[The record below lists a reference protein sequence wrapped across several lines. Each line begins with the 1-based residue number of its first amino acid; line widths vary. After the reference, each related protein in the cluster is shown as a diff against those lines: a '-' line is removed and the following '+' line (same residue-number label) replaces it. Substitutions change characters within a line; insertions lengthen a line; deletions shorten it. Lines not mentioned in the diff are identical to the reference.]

1 MANPLDDNITY
12 ISLQNLKVS
21 LTDMLI
27 TNSNDGAQTQLRIKE
42 AELLKYLCQRYPNV
56 ALRTD
61 IAENVW
67 ANTYASEFTI
77 NQTVNSLRSKLFNQG
92 KALII
97 TVPKRGYKL
106 GVQPEFHTSIP
117 PLPETNDAGP
127 EITTTAKPETAVP
140 APSPKKKKKPEIRL
154 SKPMFGLITI
164 LASLLIVFGVSFTQ
178 QEDIEAVRI
187 NNTFILFT
195 PNENE
200 LKLINETLQSTHY
213 DYIDKVSATIYGC
226 GEDKQCINITP

>member
-1 MANPLDDNITY
+1 MAKQLDDNINY

-21 LTDMLI
+21 LADMSI
-27 TNSNDGAQTQLRIKE
+27 TNTNDNAQSQLRVKE

-92 KALII
+92 KAVII

-106 GVQPEFHTSIP
+106 GIKPEFHTSAPPVSESLNVTPDVKLDENSDTITSP
-117 PLPETNDAGP
+117 PLKNEKN
-127 EITTTAKPETAVP
+127 
-140 APSPKKKKKPEIRL
+140 RHL
-154 SKPMFGLITI
+154 S
-164 LASLLIVFGVSFTQ
+164 
-178 QEDIEAVRI
+178 
-187 NNTFILFT
+187 
-195 PNENE
+195 
-200 LKLINETLQSTHY
+200 
-213 DYIDKVSATIYGC
+213 
-226 GEDKQCINITP
+226 

>member
-1 MANPLDDNITY
+1 MAKQLDDNINY

-21 LTDMLI
+21 LADMSI
-27 TNSNDGAQTQLRIKE
+27 TNTNDSAQSQLRVKE

-92 KALII
+92 KAVIL

-106 GVQPEFHTSIP
+106 GVKPEFHTSAP
-117 PLPETNDAGP
+117 PISESLGATTNIKLNENSDT
-127 EITTTAKPETAVP
+127 ITPTSLNKV
-140 APSPKKKKKPEIRL
+140 KKQAFKL
-154 SKPMFGLITI
+154 SNPILFLISI
-164 LASLLIVFGVSFTQ
+164 IISVLIVSGVSLVQPDDTKA
-178 QEDIEAVRI
+178 IRI
-187 NNTFILFT
+187 NETYVLFT
-195 PNENE
+195 PTENE
-200 LKLINETLQSTHY
+200 LELIHSTLQFTHY
-213 DYIDKVSATIYGC
+213 HYIDKVGTTIYGC
-226 GEDKQCINITP
+226 EKDKQCVNITP

>member
-1 MANPLDDNITY
+1 MAKQLDDNINY

-21 LTDMLI
+21 LADMSI
-27 TNSNDGAQTQLRIKE
+27 TNTNDNAQSQLRVKE

-92 KALII
+92 KAVII

-106 GVQPEFHTSIP
+106 GVKPEFHNSAPPVSENLDVTPDVKLDENSDTITPP
-117 PLPETNDAGP
+117 PL
-127 EITTTAKPETAVP
+127 
-140 APSPKKKKKPEIRL
+140 KKGKKQAFKL
-154 SKPMFGLITI
+154 SNPVLFLISI
-164 LASLLIVFGVSFTQ
+164 IISVLIVLGTSLVQ
-178 QEDIEAVRI
+178 QDDIEAIRI
-187 NNTFILFT
+187 NETYVLFNPT
-195 PNENE
+195 ENE
-200 LKLINETLQSTHY
+200 LDLIRSMLQFTHY
-213 DYIDKVSATIYGC
+213 NYIDKVGTTIYGC
-226 GEDKQCINITP
+226 EKDKQCVNITP

>member
-1 MANPLDDNITY
+1 M
-12 ISLQNLKVS
+12 SV
-21 LTDMLI
+21 

-42 AELLKYLCQRYPNV
+42 VELLKYLCQRYPNV

-106 GVQPEFHTSIP
+106 GVKPEFHTCAP
-117 PLPETNDAGP
+117 PTPELSA
-127 EITTTAKPETAVP
+127 P
-140 APSPKKKKKPEIRL
+140 APEVKKKTKPDTTSKASSQKVKSTAIKL
-154 SKPMFGLITI
+154 SKPVFALVSILTSLLVVLGIGLI
-164 LASLLIVFGVSFTQ
+164 Q
-178 QEDIEAVRI
+178 QDDFEAMRI
-187 NNTFILFT
+187 NETYILFSPT
-195 PNENE
+195 DNE

-226 GEDKQCINITP
+226 KEDKQCINITP

>member
-1 MANPLDDNITY
+1 MAKQLDDNINY

-21 LTDMLI
+21 LADMSI
-27 TNSNDGAQTQLRIKE
+27 TNTNDNAQSQLRVKE

-92 KALII
+92 KAVII

-106 GVQPEFHTSIP
+106 GVKPEFHNSAPPVSENLDVTPDVKLDENSDTITPP
-117 PLPETNDAGP
+117 PL
-127 EITTTAKPETAVP
+127 
-140 APSPKKKKKPEIRL
+140 KKGKKQAFKL
-154 SKPMFGLITI
+154 SNPVLFLISI
-164 LASLLIVFGVSFTQ
+164 IISVLIVLGTNLVQ
-178 QEDIEAVRI
+178 QDDIEAIRI
-187 NNTFILFT
+187 NETYVLFNPT
-195 PNENE
+195 ENE
-200 LKLINETLQSTHY
+200 LDLIRSMLQFTHY
-213 DYIDKVSATIYGC
+213 NYIDKVGTTIYGC
-226 GEDKQCINITP
+226 EKDKQCVNITP

>member
-1 MANPLDDNITY
+1 MAKQLDDNINY

-21 LTDMLI
+21 LADMSI
-27 TNSNDGAQTQLRIKE
+27 TNTNDNAQSQLRVKE

-92 KALII
+92 KAVII

-106 GVQPEFHTSIP
+106 GIKPEFHTSAPPVSESLNVTPDVKLDENSDTITSP
-117 PLPETNDAGP
+117 PLKNE
-127 EITTTAKPETAVP
+127 
-140 APSPKKKKKPEIRL
+140 KKQAFKL
-154 SKPMFGLITI
+154 SNPVLFLISI
-164 LASLLIVFGVSFTQ
+164 IISVLIVLGTSLVQ
-178 QEDIEAVRI
+178 QDDIEAIRI
-187 NNTFILFT
+187 NETYVLFNPT
-195 PNENE
+195 ENE
-200 LKLINETLQSTHY
+200 LDLIRSMLQFTHY
-213 DYIDKVSATIYGC
+213 NYIDKVGTTIYGC
-226 GEDKQCINITP
+226 EKDKQCVNITP